1 MVKNKKGGSGH
12 KRQARKHTTGG
23 HSFNRT
29 RYADDPLELY
39 AVCTKVYG
47 GGNVAVKCQDGKERL
62 CVLRKKFKGRG
73 KRDNTVAA
81 GIYLLVGLREF
92 ECVAAGKQEKC
103 DLLEV
108 YSEHD
113 KKVLE
118 QNVSDINWSAF
129 RGFGMGN
136 DETVQDD
143 GFDFS
148 DGKNDEYEMLMESRT
163 NAIISKDNNITTIT
177 EEASDNTGDSNDVDE
192 IDIDDI

>member
-12 KRQARKHTTGG
+12 KRQARKHVTGG
-23 HSFNRT
+23 NSYNRT
-29 RYADDPLELY
+29 RYAEDPLELY

-47 GGNVAVKCQDGKERL
+47 GGNVAVLCQDRTERL

-73 KRDNTVAA
+73 KRDNTVAP

-92 ECVAAGKQEKC
+92 EVVAKGKQEKC

-118 QNVSDINWSAF
+118 QNVSEVNWSGF

-136 DETVQDD
+136 EQNDDEEDAFEFTD
-143 GFDFS
+143 S
-148 DGKNDEYEMLMESRT
+148 KNDEYEKLMEGKT
-163 NAIISKDNNITTIT
+163 NAIISTQNDDNS
-177 EEASDNTGDSNDVDE
+177 ESTGETNLGDE

>member
-12 KRQARKHTTGG
+12 KRQARKHTTSGN
-23 HSFNRT
+23 SYNRT

-73 KRDNTVAA
+73 KRDNTVAP

-118 QNVSDINWSAF
+118 QNVSDVTWSAF
-129 RGFGMGN
+129 RGFGMANEEAEG
-136 DETVQDD
+136 DD
-143 GFDFS
+143 DIFDFS
-148 DGKNDEYEMLMESRT
+148 DGKNDEYERLMESKA
-163 NAIISKDNNITTIT
+163 NAIISKDNIPTIM